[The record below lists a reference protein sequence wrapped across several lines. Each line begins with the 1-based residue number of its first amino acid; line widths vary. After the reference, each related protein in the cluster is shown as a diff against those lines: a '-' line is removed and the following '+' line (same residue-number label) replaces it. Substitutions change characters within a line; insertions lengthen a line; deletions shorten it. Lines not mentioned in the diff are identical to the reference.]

1 MASMVQSE
9 ERKPFVLGVT
19 GNIAC
24 GKSTIMQMLS
34 DLGAETIDADKVYH
48 RLIEPDRPLWQS
60 LIDHF
65 GADILM
71 PDGEIDRRKLGGVV
85 FRDAAALQELE
96 RITHP
101 AIRRAVL
108 ERIAESTASVVAI
121 DAIKLIEGGFDQFC
135 DQVWLVTCL
144 PDAQR
149 DRLMRR
155 NGLSEVEAD
164 QRIAAQPPLEPKIAR
179 ADLIIDNSGSLES
192 TTCQVHRAWDHLPPN
207 ANGTPCLGG

>member
-1 MASMVQSE
+1 MVQSE

-207 ANGTPCLGG
+207 ANGTPCSGG

>member
-1 MASMVQSE
+1 MVQSE

-149 DRLMRR
+149 NRLMRR

-192 TTCQVHRAWDHLPPN
+192 TTCQVHRAWDHLP
-207 ANGTPCLGG
+207 

>member
-192 TTCQVHRAWDHLPPN
+192 TTCQVHRAWDRLPPN
-207 ANGTPCLGG
+207 ANGTPCSGG